1 MARYTTISTDTVLL
15 MPESLMLQSSVEGK
29 KGSWSKRQRLQPWK
43 SFLGGLEFNGK
54 SCNEREFQ
62 KNYPLDN
69 LPPESWFDLTDE
81 ERERATCAPV
91 SWKFG
96 ILPPEEFKK
105 I

>member
-1 MARYTTISTDTVLL
+1 MEKAV
-15 MPESLMLQSSVEGK
+15 MKENFK
-29 KGSWSKRQRLQPWK
+29 
-43 SFLGGLEFNGK
+43 
-54 SCNEREFQ
+54 